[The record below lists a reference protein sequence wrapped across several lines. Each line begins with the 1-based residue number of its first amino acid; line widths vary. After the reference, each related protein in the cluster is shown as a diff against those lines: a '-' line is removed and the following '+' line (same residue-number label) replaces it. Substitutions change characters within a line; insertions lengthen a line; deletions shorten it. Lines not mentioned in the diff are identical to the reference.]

1 MIVNEV
7 ITGFVVIIIAYLLGS
22 IPWAYIITR
31 LATGQDIR
39 RLGSGNVGANNV
51 YRHVGLKAAIPVA
64 IFDVGKGAAAVAVA
78 HWLLGVPFYE
88 PHLLVLLAGIAVV
101 AGHTWSVYLKFTGGN
116 GLSATIGALAIIL
129 PWELLIVIALLLVLK
144 VITRNLVLS
153 VNISL
158 LSVPISAWF
167 LEKELL
173 YVGFCIVLII
183 MLVLNFIPQIKADL
197 SKAGSRRNLFAELLR
212 REKR

>member
-7 ITGFVVIIIAYLLGS
+7 ITGFIVIIIAYLLGS
-22 IPWAYIITR
+22 IPWAYIVTR
-31 LATGQDIR
+31 LATGRDIR

-51 YRHVGLKAAIPVA
+51 YWHLGLRAAIPVA
-64 IFDVGKGAAAVAVA
+64 TFDVGKGAAAVAVA
-78 HWLLGVPFYE
+78 HWLLEVPLYE
-88 PHLLVLLAGIAVV
+88 PHLFVLLAGIAVV
-101 AGHTWSVYLKFTGGN
+101 AGHTWSGYLKFSGGN
-116 GLSATIGALAIIL
+116 GLSATIGALAIIM

-183 MLVLNFIPQIKADL
+183 MLVLNFIPQVRADL
-197 SKAGSRRNLFAELLR
+197 FKAGSRRNLFTELLR

>member
-22 IPWAYIITR
+22 IPSAYIATR

-51 YRHVGLKAAIPVA
+51 YRNVGLRAAIPVA
-64 IFDVGKGAAAVAVA
+64 IFDVGKGAAAVAIA
-78 HWLLGVPFYE
+78 HWLLEVPLHE
-88 PHLLVLLAGIAVV
+88 PNILVLLGGIAVV
-101 AGHTWSVYLKFTGGN
+101 AGHTWSVYLKFSGGN
-116 GLSATIGALAIIL
+116 GLSATIGALAIIM

-144 VITRNLVLS
+144 VITRNLILS
-153 VNISL
+153 VEISL
-158 LSVPISAWF
+158 FSVPISAWF

-173 YVGFCIVLII
+173 YVGFCIILII
-183 MLVLNFIPQIKADL
+183 MLVLNFIPQIRADL
-197 SKAGSRRNLFAELLR
+197 AKAGSKRNLFAELLR